1 MAQETSSVH
10 LFPPGSG
17 AIGFVSSMEVRLAAL
32 EERLR
37 QTEEVLVEERLAR
50 QTEAAQQAMGSSI
63 LTGERVLTVQSL
75 VDTKPIGRPSTF
87 SGDIDASGQPED
99 IPWSQWSFV
108 FRSYH
113 GAYDSVATRLLQQV
127 EAKVEDPSV
136 LDNESMTE
144 AERRLSV
151 QLFYVLALTCKG
163 KSLQVVRR
171 VPEGVGFEAWKQL
184 CREFEPRLPSRFQG
198 MLQALLSPT
207 RTDDPVQTIYQWE
220 SRVKVQ
226 EEQSGDEV
234 SENIKLAV
242 LQKYL
247 CDGELARHL
256 NLQSGRL
263 TTYELARKEAINY
276 LRAKQTWTLGT
287 ADPMDLSPLG
297 KGKGGNW
304 QEEILRRKRIRNS
317 CPCPCTWTRRLPPL
331 RRGQ

>member
-10 LFPPGSG
+10 LFPHGSG

-50 QTEAAQQAMGSSI
+50 QTEAAQQAMRSSV

-75 VDTKPIGRPSTF
+75 VDTKAIGRPPTF
-87 SGDIDASGQPED
+87 SGDIDTSGQLEGM
-99 IPWSQWSFV
+99 PWSQWSFV

-136 LDNESMTE
+136 VDNESVTE

-171 VPEGVGFEAWKQL
+171 VPEGLDSRPGNSFAESSNLVFLHDSKVCCKL
-184 CREFEPRLPSRFQG
+184 SCRRREL
-198 MLQALLSPT
+198 
-207 RTDDPVQTIYQWE
+207 TIQCRPYT
-220 SRVKVQ
+220 
-226 EEQSGDEV
+226 
-234 SENIKLAV
+234 
-242 LQKYL
+242 
-247 CDGELARHL
+247 
-256 NLQSGRL
+256 SGRAGSKSRRSSL
-263 TTYELARKEAINY
+263 GMKCRRTSSWQSCRSIYVTESLLA
-276 LRAKQTWTLGT
+276 T
-287 ADPMDLSPLG
+287 
-297 KGKGGNW
+297 
-304 QEEILRRKRIRNS
+304 
-317 CPCPCTWTRRLPPL
+317 
-331 RRGQ
+331 